1 MSTQDENL
9 FFAGHWHLEVRGRAL
24 GHCLPDKDAGELVL
38 LVGCHICGADQWHH
52 LFDADTLSD
61 ESLQAPRCTEH
72 FAVLDGSCHQF
83 KHWEQPYHHW
93 QSPKCSHRINQSRN
107 GFLDFHEGYALAGA
121 VGSLSEHGGPL
132 VLLSKVSCL
141 WESRSARDSWCRGRS
156 PWDKSLPSSNLCS
169 GCGWSGAC
177 YDCRMDVAWRQRVRE
192 VRFGFDGIW
201 IYKYGELHDG
211 VLQGC
216 HCALCTFKSTP
227 PRVCPTNSE
236 NLNLRG
242 MFRHTRT
249 TIKANQPAF
258 YAIETVRCNPDV
270 CLWKGC
276 LVRKVYAGKPVITVC
291 EAGARI
297 LNLHV

>member
-1 MSTQDENL
+1 MMEYS
-9 FFAGHWHLEVRGRAL
+9 
-24 GHCLPDKDAGELVL
+24 
-38 LVGCHICGADQWHH
+38 
-52 LFDADTLSD
+52 
-61 ESLQAPRCTEH
+61 
-72 FAVLDGSCHQF
+72 
-83 KHWEQPYHHW
+83 
-93 QSPKCSHRINQSRN
+93 
-107 GFLDFHEGYALAGA
+107 
-121 VGSLSEHGGPL
+121 
-132 VLLSKVSCL
+132 
-141 WESRSARDSWCRGRS
+141 
-156 PWDKSLPSSNLCS
+156 
-169 GCGWSGAC
+169 
-177 YDCRMDVAWRQRVRE
+177 
-192 VRFGFDGIW
+192 
-201 IYKYGELHDG
+201 
-211 VLQGC
+211 QGC